1 MAAEIALVGSIPMNE
16 ERRNLGVFKKTTSS
30 VNRRPTYKMDG
41 YDKVMLW
48 FAGSKWWVGK
58 SEDVGKSKGWIK
70 VKDQAQSPELVTAKW
85 MVYDHA
91 SKVWVPAPGLRI
103 IAGAALHAERQA
115 AASTVAVHG
124 ATPGNLHQNKMGL
137 YKKRAELVNGW
148 PSYEAAFD
156 SNVAMWHG
164 GLSWFVGPKDSLGT
178 TKGFLSALDGALRPE
193 AISATWKVAD
203 GTGAWPDAPDVH
215 IFTRSSPTATAS
227 TSAAAT
233 AASSSGTT
241 TTDDDGVEVTG
252 ERTREQRDA
261 EGRKRAIDLNL
272 LDANKRPRTASTEL
286 QTQVAKARSVC
297 TGEVQKRVEE
307 LIRPAVADY
316 VVDKIDD
323 AELDRRK
330 AAARAQAESEHA
342 PLSKLDAAFSA
353 YTAAVA
359 ARVAAE
365 DEAEKAIAAATAAE
379 DAAAAALQAAVKTL
393 LPSASEAGPSGVV
406 KAEQ

>member
-1 MAAEIALVGSIPMNE
+1 
-16 ERRNLGVFKKTTSS
+16 
-30 VNRRPTYKMDG
+30 
-41 YDKVMLW
+41 
-48 FAGSKWWVGK
+48 
-58 SEDVGKSKGWIK
+58 
-70 VKDQAQSPELVTAKW
+70 
-85 MVYDHA
+85 
-91 SKVWVPAPGLRI
+91 
-103 IAGAALHAERQA
+103 
-115 AASTVAVHG
+115 
-124 ATPGNLHQNKMGL
+124 MGL
-137 YKKRAELVNGW
+137 YKKRAELVNGY

-156 SNVAMWHG
+156 STVAMWHAG
-164 GLSWFVGPKDSLGT
+164 VSWTVGAKDNLGKNKGL
-178 TKGFLSALDGALRPE
+178 LSALDGALRPE

-203 GTGAWPDAPDVH
+203 GTGAWPDAPDVR

-233 AASSSGTT
+233 AAFSSGTT

-307 LIRPAVADY
+307 LVRPAFADY
-316 VVDKIDD
+316 IVNKIDA

-330 AAARAQAESEHA
+330 TAAVAKAESEHA

-365 DEAEKAIAAATAAE
+365 DEAEKAMAAE
-379 DAAAAALQAAVKTL
+379 DAAAAALQSAVKTL